1 MMEQILS
8 KGGKCINFIDD
19 IIIFEKIEHDH
30 DEALKCSTL
39 AQTETF
45 TNDTFALSEERHCIN
60 LMITYTA
67 HYFRYLKY

>member
-45 TNDTFALSEERHCIN
+45 TSDTFALSEERHCIN